1 MDMYWVFNLPIRLF
15 GLLIITVTVAVGV
28 VGFRATRKWVRRVH
42 GEEHSH
48 NDIVGFYLAAI
59 CVYYGI
65 TLGMLAIGT
74 WQAYSDVDTKVGE
87 EASVLA
93 ALYRNVSNFPDP
105 KRAEL
110 QADLREYAHQV
121 IDVAWP
127 LQHRGIVPQNDANV
141 TGAFQTHLVGF
152 DPAAEGQKALL
163 AQTYREFDR
172 IVELGRIRSQSVTAA
187 LPAPLWS
194 VVLVGALL
202 NIAVPWFFDM
212 KSQSMHFWMTA
223 MFSGLLGL
231 LIFLLAAM
239 ESPFRGEISVGPEAF
254 KLVCE
259 QLMKPGSDHARSFT
273 DTHD

>member
-1 MDMYWVFNLPIRLF
+1 MDMYWLFNLPIRLF
-15 GLLIITVTVAVGV
+15 GLLIVSVTVAVGL

-93 ALYRNVSNFPDP
+93 ALYRDVSNFPDP
-105 KRAEL
+105 KRVEL

-121 IDVAWP
+121 IDIAWP
-127 LQHRGIVPQNDANV
+127 LQRRGIVPQNANNAIE
-141 TGAFQTHLVGF
+141 AFQTHLVDF
-152 DPAAEGQKALL
+152 EPMTEGQKALL
-163 AQTYREFDR
+163 AEAYREIDR
-172 IVELGRIRSQSVTAA
+172 IVELGRIRLQSVTAG
-187 LPAPLWS
+187 LPGPLWS
-194 VVLVGALL
+194 VVLVGAFL
-202 NIAVPWFFDM
+202 NIAVTWFFDM
-212 KSQSMHFWMTA
+212 RSQSMHMWMTA
-223 MFSGLLGL
+223 MFSCLLGL
-231 LIFLLAAM
+231 LVFLLAAM

-254 KLVCE
+254 KLVYE
-259 QLMKPGSDHARSFT
+259 QLMKPANRR
-273 DTHD
+273 

>member
-1 MDMYWVFNLPIRLF
+1 MNMYWLFNLPIRLF
-15 GLLIITVTVAVGV
+15 GLLIIAVTVAIGL
-28 VGFRATRKWVRRVH
+28 VGFRATRRWVRRVH

-65 TLGMLAIGT
+65 TLGLLAIGT
-74 WQAYSDVDTKVGE
+74 WQAYSDMDTKVGE

-127 LQHRGIVPQNDANV
+127 LQHRGIVPRNDANV
-141 TGAFQTHLVGF
+141 MGVFQTHLITF
-152 DPAAEGQKALL
+152 EPATEGQKALH
-163 AQTYREFDR
+163 AQTYRELDR
-172 IVELGRIRSQSVTAA
+172 IVELGRIRLQGVTAG

-194 VVLVGALL
+194 VVLVGAFL
-202 NIAVPWFFDM
+202 NIAVTWFFDM
-212 KSQSMHFWMTA
+212 KSHSMHLWMTI

-239 ESPFRGEISVGPEAF
+239 ESPFRGEISVGPGAF
-254 KLVCE
+254 ELVYE
-259 QLMKPGSDHARSFT
+259 QLMKPGSDDPLLHRRP
-273 DTHD
+273 